1 MSKVIVEIPK
11 NFVNGVKP
19 EISSRIVNFLNDG
32 RRFFGS
38 PGAALSQ
45 QRDNPAFKDSGINAE
60 SASIGMEGERA
71 TASLL
76 STWMSNKPDVV
87 AIHSMHVRGA
97 GKEDV
102 DPETGIIEGGDT
114 DHMLVIGDEVILID
128 SKRWKKGGYSIDDSG
143 KVLRFKKSFAGG
155 SRMHMK
161 QAMHIWLDYLDSSA
175 RISGIVCINCEEAYV
190 VRDRNWYTCPYRLV
204 ESDKMVEF
212 LDDKYSRIGHDHIN
226 STLVSQIV
234 VCCVPPY
241 DPRTR
246 VIPSEVLNRMSGSVA

>member
-1 MSKVIVEIPK
+1 MS
-11 NFVNGVKP
+11 
-19 EISSRIVNFLNDG
+19 D
-32 RRFFGS
+32 
-38 PGAALSQ
+38 
-45 QRDNPAFKDSGINAE
+45 
-60 SASIGMEGERA
+60 
-71 TASLL
+71 
-76 STWMSNKPDVV
+76 KPDVV

-190 VRDRNWYTCPYRLV
+190 VRDRIGTHAFIVSWNRIRWWSFWMTSIPVLDTITSIPLSFPKLSCVVSRPMIRVPESFRLKFSIACQEV
-204 ESDKMVEF
+204 S
-212 LDDKYSRIGHDHIN
+212 HDSH
-226 STLVSQIV
+226 QA
-234 VCCVPPY
+234 P
-241 DPRTR
+241 
-246 VIPSEVLNRMSGSVA
+246 